1 MYIIYVLFIC
11 KICIY
16 LALFFISFILYIIP
30 KELKE
35 TSLND
40 KKTLL
45 LGGGGPKFW
54 FYAGIVYQRCQN
66 NPSYID
72 DFDTIVSCSCGSV
85 LAPFFIC
92 KMDFLQIK
100 KELIDITNK
109 MMNTKT
115 EETDTYKQDTYKQD
129 TYKQDTEE
137 TKDKCRYTI
146 CNCLDIVREYLLN
159 TLPENAHILCSN
171 KLHIQTIYLP
181 HCKSHCFNL
190 FSSKEELVDKI
201 IKSCHIPIITGSIT
215 NEGYIDRLGD
225 YCCSCEAVEGTH
237 VSRIFNLYTYKTLF
251 ELKNI
256 FVIPDE
262 TYIETNFTRGR
273 LNYTN

>member
-1 MYIIYVLFIC
+1 MFLSLVFLHIFLS
-11 KICIY
+11 ICIY
-16 LALFFISFILYIIP
+16 FTLFYISFIIYIIP
-30 KELKE
+30 IERKE
-35 TSLND
+35 TKKSD

-45 LGGGGPKFW
+45 LGGGGSKFW
-54 FYAGIVYQRCQN
+54 FYAGIVYQRCQD

-72 DFDTIVSCSCGSV
+72 DFDKIVSCSCGSV

-92 KMDFLQIK
+92 QMDFLHIK
-100 KELIDITNK
+100 ADLIDITNK
-109 MMNTKT
+109 VLDKH
-115 EETDTYKQDTYKQD
+115 
-129 TYKQDTEE
+129 
-137 TKDKCRYTI
+137 KDAKENKSRYTI
-146 CNCLDIVREYLLN
+146 CNCLDIIKDYLVK

-181 HCKSHCFNL
+181 HCKSHCFHH
-190 FSSKEELVDKI
+190 FSSKEDLVDKI

-225 YCCSCEAVEGTH
+225 YCCSCDIVEG
-237 VSRIFNLYTYKTLF
+237 SAISQIFNLYTYKTLF

-262 TYIETNFTRGR
+262 TYIETNFASGR
-273 LNYTN
+273 ITIGK